1 MSPSQS
7 VSGGVGGLYH
17 ILQQMGYQ
25 LTGAHA
31 PGGNTYPAALH
42 QLLYQHGA
50 GIGINGAGAV
60 EMYEEGDSE
69 GDDSEYDFEEEDD
82 WDVQGE
88 DTGSGSEGFSDDMS
102 EDEGEIE
109 AEGVADMELQGS
121 DRLSVVM
128 ESEQEQEDEEE
139 VELLL
144 YIIIVEYSYYYYGKY
159 LYYYYCCIIHRLIM
173 GLESLVIIAT
183 VTVISIVIV
192 AVPSIVTAILVKSSY
207 IFGQSVVIVYMY
219 FYSFS

>member
-144 YIIIVEYSYYYYGKY
+144 YIIIVEYSYYYGKY
-159 LYYYYCCIIHRLIM
+159 LYYYYYIIHRLIM